1 MLMPEKQDPASDDT
15 IRYIKRRYIK
25 DIGINSIKR
34 IYKGIINMEKKNI
47 ITKIND
53 GFCKVEK
60 TITWVVFAIMLALL
74 LIQVFC
80 RYLFEMPLA
89 WAEELV
95 RYTYIAVSFLGAAVA
110 LRERTHISIDIL
122 PSIINSKVKD
132 ENKKR
137 LINDGLNLFA
147 DIVQLALFIVLTIW
161 MAEYTIDLDVKNQI
175 TTANQWPMWLMSLPV
190 TVSCGLMAFHA
201 LLNALEDIIDLA
213 GKKDR
218 KAVA

>member
-1 MLMPEKQDPASDDT
+1 MNADAGE
-15 IRYIKRRYIK
+15 

-132 ENKKR
+132 EDKKR

-175 TTANQWPMWLMSLPV
+175 TTANQWPMWIMSLPV

>member
-1 MLMPEKQDPASDDT
+1 MPEKQDPASDDT

>member
-1 MLMPEKQDPASDDT
+1 MPEKQDPASDDT

-147 DIVQLALFIVLTIW
+147 DVVQLALFIVLTIW

>member
-1 MLMPEKQDPASDDT
+1 
-15 IRYIKRRYIK
+15 
-25 DIGINSIKR
+25 
-34 IYKGIINMEKKNI
+34 MEKKNI

-122 PSIINSKVKD
+122 PSLLESKIKD
-132 ENKKR
+132 EIKR
-137 LINDGLNLFA
+137 KLTLDFLNTFA
-147 DIVQLALFIVLTIW
+147 DIVQTALFIVMTIW

>member
-1 MLMPEKQDPASDDT
+1 MPEKQDPASDDT

-25 DIGINSIKR
+25 DIGINSIRR

-60 TITWVVFAIMLALL
+60 TITWVAFAFMLALL

-122 PSIINSKVKD
+122 PSLLENKIKD
-132 ENKKR
+132 EIKR
-137 LINDGLNLFA
+137 KLTLDFLNTFA
-147 DIVQLALFIVLTIW
+147 DIVQTALFIVMTIW

-190 TVSCGLMAFHA
+190 TVSCGLMAFHG
-201 LLNALEDIIDLA
+201 LLNTLEDIIDIIKNEKA
-213 GKKDR
+213 R
-218 KAVA
+218 KVVA

>member
-1 MLMPEKQDPASDDT
+1 
-15 IRYIKRRYIK
+15 
-25 DIGINSIKR
+25 
-34 IYKGIINMEKKNI
+34 
-47 ITKIND
+47 
-53 GFCKVEK
+53 
-60 TITWVVFAIMLALL
+60 MLALL

-147 DIVQLALFIVLTIW
+147 DVVQLALF
-161 MAEYTIDLDVKNQI
+161 
-175 TTANQWPMWLMSLPV
+175 
-190 TVSCGLMAFHA
+190 
-201 LLNALEDIIDLA
+201 
-213 GKKDR
+213 
-218 KAVA
+218 

>member
-1 MLMPEKQDPASDDT
+1 
-15 IRYIKRRYIK
+15 
-25 DIGINSIKR
+25 
-34 IYKGIINMEKKNI
+34 MEKKNI
-47 ITKIND
+47 ITKVND

-60 TITWVVFAIMLALL
+60 TITWITFAIMLALL

-147 DIVQLALFIVLTIW
+147 DVVQLALFIVLTIW

-190 TVSCGLMAFHA
+190 TISCGLMAFHG
-201 LLNALEDIIDLA
+201 LLSTLEDIIDIIKNEKA
-213 GKKDR
+213 R
-218 KAVA
+218 KGVA